1 MILDMIEETAG
12 YYTYASN
19 NTVMVKM
26 GGKGKGWKCRV
37 FYRMEDGEEDPDK
50 GQLSFVRNFDATNK
64 IVSKDNYQASLHA
77 VWSILNEYEPKY
89 GMIGASILYITQSP
103 DMKGVVVFGNRN
115 MFSDMKLKAYP
126 GMLYKMHGNKYE
138 FVGKVKLPTSKLFS
152 DD

>member
-1 MILDMIEETAG
+1 MILDMIKETAG

-50 GQLSFVRNFDATNK
+50 GQLSFDATNK

-103 DMKGVVVFGNRN
+103 DMKRCCSIWKQKYVF
-115 MFSDMKLKAYP
+115 
-126 GMLYKMHGNKYE
+126 
-138 FVGKVKLPTSKLFS
+138 
-152 DD
+152 